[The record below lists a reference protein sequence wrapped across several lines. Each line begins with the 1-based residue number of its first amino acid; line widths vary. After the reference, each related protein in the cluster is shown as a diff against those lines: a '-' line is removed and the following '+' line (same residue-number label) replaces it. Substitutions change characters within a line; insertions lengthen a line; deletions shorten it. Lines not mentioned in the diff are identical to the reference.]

1 MHLTDIFLQIIY
13 ADFRNQ
19 IGWHQ
24 IETRKIQ
31 ALKVVSISTR
41 AYALLLFTEAVGTNL
56 LNIGQQRGFLNFL

>member
-1 MHLTDIFLQIIY
+1 MYLADIFLQIIY

-19 IGWHQ
+19 IERRQ

-41 AYALLLFTEAVGTNL
+41 AYALLLFAKTVGTNL